1 MYVYVAVCMY
11 VYVAVIYLYHKRVNH
26 VLEVSAYKTNEK
38 EESNVGLSGTRVFAM
53 VKFEKNLPL

>member
-1 MYVYVAVCMY
+1 MY